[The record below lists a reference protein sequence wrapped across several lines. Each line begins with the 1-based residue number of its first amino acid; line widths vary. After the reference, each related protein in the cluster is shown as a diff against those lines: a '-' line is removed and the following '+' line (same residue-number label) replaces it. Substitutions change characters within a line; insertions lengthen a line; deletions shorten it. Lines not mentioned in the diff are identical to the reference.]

1 MPFGE
6 LEIHRRGGARHGRR
20 RRSAAMLLLLQEGGA
35 ECVLVEQHEA
45 GTGSRYGVID
55 KAGFNGGLPL
65 SPS

>member
-1 MPFGE
+1 
-6 LEIHRRGGARHGRR
+6 
-20 RRSAAMLLLLQEGGA
+20 MLLLLQEGGA